1 MNGIV
6 TSNLVKRYG
15 TFEALKSVSLSIEEG
30 DLYCLLGPNGAGK
43 STLIRILT
51 GLMKP
56 TSGEVNVA
64 GLDMKR
70 DLKKIREKVGLVSER
85 VILYD
90 RLTPV
95 ENLLFFASMLR
106 IERRAALKKIE
117 SLLDKVDM
125 IDWKDKPI
133 RVFST
138 GMKQRVNFVR
148 ALLHEPSILFMDEPT
163 LGLDP
168 HSTRTI
174 RNMVRE
180 LNESGRTVVLT
191 THIMS
196 EAENIAKSV
205 GIMNKGKLI
214 TTGKLEDI
222 RASLNRDRLIIT
234 VKGRPEVPIESIDGY
249 MSASRLDGVVKIDF
263 RPGISMESVLPRIL
277 QMKLKVIDVD
287 HIKPSLEDVF
297 VELTGEKSQS

>member
-1 MNGIV
+1 
-6 TSNLVKRYG
+6 
-15 TFEALKSVSLSIEEG
+15 
-30 DLYCLLGPNGAGK
+30 
-43 STLIRILT
+43 
-51 GLMKP
+51 
-56 TSGEVNVA
+56 
-64 GLDMKR
+64 
-70 DLKKIREKVGLVSER
+70 
-85 VILYD
+85 
-90 RLTPV
+90 
-95 ENLLFFASMLR
+95 MLR

-125 IDWKDKPI
+125 IEWKDKPI

-222 RASLNRDRLIIT
+222 RASLNRDRLTIT
-234 VKGRPEVPIESIDGY
+234 VMGRPEVPIESIDGY

>member
-15 TFEALKSVSLSIEEG
+15 SFEALKGVSLSIEDG

-56 TSGEVNVA
+56 TSGEVNIA

-95 ENLLFFASMLR
+95 ENLLFFSSMLR
-106 IERRAALKKIE
+106 IEKRTALKRIN
-117 SLLDKVDM
+117 SLLEKVDM
-125 IDWKDKPI
+125 IEWKDKPI

-180 LNESGRTVVLT
+180 LNESGRTIVLT

-214 TTGKLEDI
+214 TTGKLEAI
-222 RASLNRDRLIIT
+222 RASLNRDRLTIT
-234 VKGRPEVPIESIDGY
+234 VKNRPEVPVESIDGY
-249 MSASRLDGVVKIDF
+249 MSDSRLNGVVRIDF
-263 RPGISMESVLPRIL
+263 RPGTTMESVLPKIL
-277 QMKLKVIDVD
+277 QMKLEVIDVD

-297 VELTGEKSQS
+297 VELTGEKS

>member
-1 MNGIV
+1 
-6 TSNLVKRYG
+6 
-15 TFEALKSVSLSIEEG
+15 
-30 DLYCLLGPNGAGK
+30 
-43 STLIRILT
+43 
-51 GLMKP
+51 
-56 TSGEVNVA
+56 
-64 GLDMKR
+64 
-70 DLKKIREKVGLVSER
+70 
-85 VILYD
+85 
-90 RLTPV
+90 
-95 ENLLFFASMLR
+95 
-106 IERRAALKKIE
+106 
-117 SLLDKVDM
+117 
-125 IDWKDKPI
+125 
-133 RVFST
+133 
-138 GMKQRVNFVR
+138 MKQRVNFVR